1 MHSRIYKIQPDF
13 AKPFEKIEEDTF
25 YDNGFL
31 DGNHDYVSDDTD
43 WVEDYQWL
51 SGSSFG
57 NAFVVSIDGEMENP
71 LGESPEKV
79 PVYYLEVD
87 LEEAFKLLKE
97 KQEELIKQVSG
108 DTIDAFSYN
117 ARELIVG
124 DTSGF
129 YFYCEGEYMT
139 NVDFLLYLITV
150 HGKSGTAKFRLEG
163 SLDYHS

>member
-31 DGNHDYVSDDTD
+31 DGYHDYVSDDTD
-43 WVEDYQWL
+43 WAEDYQWL

-57 NAFVVSIDGEMENP
+57 DAFVVGIDGEMENP

-97 KQEELIKQVSG
+97 KQEELIRQVSG

-117 ARELIVG
+117 ARKLIVG

-139 NVDFLLYLITV
+139 DVDFLLYLITA